1 MQVPLLWTVYA
12 LVSFR
17 QFRMLPPDSPAADDG
32 FFEPPPSYRRKALHE
47 SSRARA
53 RAGTPTWGGGVPA
66 GSALDGHL
74 AVLDLE
80 DDVHLL

>member
-1 MQVPLLWTVYA
+1 MPLLWTVYA

-17 QFRMLPPDSPAADDG
+17 QFRLLPPDSPAADDG

-53 RAGTPTWGGGVPA
+53 RARGPAPGAGVPA
-66 GSALDGHL
+66 GSALDDHL
-74 AVLDLE
+74 AGLELE
-80 DDVHLL
+80 DDMHLL